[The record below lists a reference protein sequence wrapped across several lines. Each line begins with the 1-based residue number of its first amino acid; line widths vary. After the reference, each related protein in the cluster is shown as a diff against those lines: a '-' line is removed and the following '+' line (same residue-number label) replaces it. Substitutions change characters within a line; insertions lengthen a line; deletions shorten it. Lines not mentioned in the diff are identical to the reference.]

1 MEQDLLYLCNNDS
14 ITLLK
19 SSAGGTEFPKLAKD
33 LSNNLLTY
41 QKDNSN
47 SSLFDGQSINGRSY
61 IIVNNNDYKIIE
73 QYNSENSSTIEG
85 LGPIL
90 IT

>member
-41 QKDNSN
+41 QK
-47 SSLFDGQSINGRSY
+47 
-61 IIVNNNDYKIIE
+61 
-73 QYNSENSSTIEG
+73 
-85 LGPIL
+85 
-90 IT
+90 ITLTAHCLMANL